1 VEPSR
6 DHSAAGLADE
16 TADHPR
22 DRGLIHAVSD
32 DGTRVAVQIVG
43 AVSGPPVI
51 VLPGGPCRSPEY
63 LEDLAGLAAVRP
75 LAVLHPRGTPAT
87 GTLPRGWWADA
98 ADVVAA
104 ADALG
109 LEQADLLAHSA
120 GAQLALA
127 TAAQYPGRVRSL
139 LLVTPALAWL
149 TDTDHDGAAIAARRT
164 EPVIARAMAS
174 MAGPAPEDEA
184 RFQEQSPVQRPAGYA
199 RWTRREQAHSPV
211 GSTSMAA
218 QAAWSRGIPED
229 AADRIRR
236 AALPPTLA
244 IGGTEDILVGDAPV
258 RAGARALGTRLEM
271 IEDCGHYPWVE
282 QPDAFRRLVDPWV
295 APAVLAD
302 EPGPR

>member
-1 VEPSR
+1 VESPR
-6 DHSAAGLADE
+6 AAPLV
-16 TADHPR
+16 
-22 DRGLIHAVSD
+22 HAESE
-32 DGTRVAVQIVG
+32 DGTRIAVQLVG
-43 AVSGPPVI
+43 AASGPPVI

-87 GTLPRGWWADA
+87 GTLSRGWWADA
-98 ADVVAA
+98 ADVVAV

-127 TAAQYPGRVRSL
+127 AAAQYPGRVRSL

-149 TDTDHDGAAIAARRT
+149 TGTDHDGAAIAARRT
-164 EPVIARAMAS
+164 EPVIARALAS
-174 MAGPAPEDEA
+174 MAGPVPEDEA
-184 RFQEQSPVQRPAGYA
+184 RFQEQAPIQRPAGYA
-199 RWTRREQAHSPV
+199 RWTPREQAHSPV
-211 GSTSMAA
+211 GPTSMAA

-229 AADRIRR
+229 VADRIRR
-236 AALPPTLA
+236 AALPPTLV

-282 QPDAFRRLVDPWV
+282 QPDAFRRRVDPWV
-295 APAVLAD
+295 APAA
-302 EPGPR
+302 PGRR